1 MWKLSK
7 CQSVGISL
15 NTSKLSVLEAQNS
28 IDSLESLTNLPVT
41 DVIRFG
47 PEKLGLAIN

>member
-1 MWKLSK
+1 MEKDK
-7 CQSVGISL
+7 ASL
-15 NTSKLSVLEAQNS
+15 EKSLKDKANS